1 MVLIVVFIYLVE
13 LLVMLEKLTRQIL
26 HMVFIKSLELY
37 MVQIMEYKL
46 MVILKVT
53 THIAVVVF

>member
-1 MVLIVVFIYLVE
+1 MVE

-37 MVQIMEYKL
+37 MVQVMEYKL
-46 MVILKVT
+46 MVILKVI
-53 THIAVVVF
+53 THIAVVVL